1 MMTETPSSPND
12 NLGMR
17 LNLELG
23 SQIYIRIEQFEQT
36 FRGILVGAETGEYLI
51 VKTAIPREFES
62 AILPGLQFNITYHS
76 QGAEYGFSTSVIDNL
91 DQPYRLMFLTYPEK
105 VDHLEN
111 RNRVRSYCY
120 IPSSAQLNSNTIKGV
135 ITDISTSGC
144 RFVIRLP
151 VNLMP
156 RQLLLIDSI
165 VLNFPILGLKGVQA
179 FQGKVRNTTV
189 DREKIAMGVEF
200 VALEKPLRDSIME
213 YVDSVTEM
221 NLISE

>member
-1 MMTETPSSPND
+1 MMTEASSSNE

-17 LNLELG
+17 LNMGLG

-36 FRGILVGAETGEYLI
+36 FKGILVGAEAGEYLI

-62 AILPGLQFNITYHS
+62 AILPGLQFKITYQS
-76 QGAEYGFSTSVIDNL
+76 QGSEYGFSTSVIDNL
-91 DQPYRLMFLTYPEK
+91 EQPYRLMFLTYPQK

-111 RNRVRSYCY
+111 RSRVRSYCY

-165 VLNFPILGLKGVQA
+165 VLNFPILGLKGIQA

-200 VALEKPLRDSIME
+200 VDLDKPLRDSIME

-221 NLISE
+221 NLTS

>member
-1 MMTETPSSPND
+1 MMTETLSSPND
-12 NLGMR
+12 NQGMR

-23 SQIYIRIEQFEQT
+23 SQMYIRIEKFEQT

-62 AILPGLQFNITYHS
+62 AILPGLQFNITYQS

-91 DQPYRLMFLTYPEK
+91 EQPYRLMFLTYPQK

-156 RQLLLIDSI
+156 RQLLLIESI

-189 DREKIAMGVEF
+189 DREKIALGVEF
-200 VALEKPLRDSIME
+200 VDLEKPLRDSIME

-221 NLISE
+221 NLIS

>member
-1 MMTETPSSPND
+1 MMTEIPSSPND

-23 SQIYIRIEQFEQT
+23 SQMYIRIEQFEQT

-62 AILPGLQFNITYHS
+62 AILPGLQFNITYQS
-76 QGAEYGFSTSVIDNL
+76 QGTEYGFPTSVIDNL
-91 DQPYRLMFLTYPEK
+91 EQPYRLMFLTYPQK

-200 VALEKPLRDSIME
+200 VDLDKPLRDSIME

-221 NLISE
+221 NLIS

>member
-1 MMTETPSSPND
+1 MMTETSSPND

-23 SQIYIRIEQFEQT
+23 SQMYIRIEKFEQT
-36 FRGILVGAETGEYLI
+36 FRGMLVGAETGEYLI

-62 AILPGLQFNITYHS
+62 AILPGLQFNITYQS
-76 QGAEYGFSTSVIDNL
+76 QGAEYGFSASVIDNL
-91 DQPYRLMFLTYPEK
+91 EQPYRLMFLTYPQK

-165 VLNFPILGLKGVQA
+165 VLNFPILGLKGIQA

-200 VALEKPLRDSIME
+200 IDLDKPLRDSIME

-221 NLISE
+221 NLIS